1 MGTGA
6 EWAAGAAIVSA
17 IIGTGAS
24 VAQSREQ
31 KKANRAQRAATAEA
45 RRIEELQRQAE
56 ARERYRQM
64 RRDRAATLQQTEY
77 LGAADSTSGIGAVNT
92 TRTAYNI
99 SAGFSNA
106 TNAIAN
112 RMNAFTDAANRYNY
126 RGQRWGAISN
136 TAWNVASISSSIA
149 GREGWTGLGNS
160 LGFGQTATTDLPDSF
175 VRTSRTSY
183 EPNVKMGGL
192 Y

>member
-1 MGTGA
+1 MG
-6 EWAAGAAIVSA
+6 EVAAGVAIVGA
-17 IIGTGAS
+17 IIGAGSAYQ
-24 VAQSREQ
+24 QSREQ

-64 RRDRAATLQQTEY
+64 RRNRAATLQQTEY

-136 TAWNVASISSSIA
+136 TAWGVSNLAASAAGSEGFEALGNDIFSSSTPAPTA
-149 GREGWTGLGNS
+149 GGTFTKNPW
-160 LGFGQTATTDLPDSF
+160 
-175 VRTSRTSY
+175 
-183 EPNVKMGGL
+183 VK
-192 Y
+192 